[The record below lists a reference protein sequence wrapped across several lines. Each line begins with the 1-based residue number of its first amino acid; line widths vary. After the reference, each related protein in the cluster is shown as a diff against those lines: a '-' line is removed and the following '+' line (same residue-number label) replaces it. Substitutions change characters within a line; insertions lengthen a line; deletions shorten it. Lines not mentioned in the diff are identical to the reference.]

1 MPSWHDAVRT
11 SWLLSHVRSAS
22 FLPVSTCV
30 PCKNDMVISYKSSE
44 LTQKEALQGSQIS
57 IHPLE
62 KSTLY
67 WTKQKNHFKYQVW
80 AFHISLS
87 FNPTGHKNN
96 CLRIGCNPSCTH
108 TQTTCTF
115 SLSHTHTCLTHTY
128 MYTHDMHIHIYT
140 NKGSSFSL
148 QNMAFKQAKVFWI
161 LV

>member
-108 TQTTCTF
+108 THIHV
-115 SLSHTHTCLTHTY
+115 HTRHAHTY
-128 MYTHDMHIHIYT
+128 IHQQRKQFFT
-140 NKGSSFSL
+140 SKHGLQASQSFLETSL
-148 QNMAFKQAKVFWI
+148 ETKNF
-161 LV
+161 L